1 MYAYLVGD
9 DERFGVVKKAL
20 MALALLAMMGIAMA
34 VVASPA
40 WADTNITV
48 NSLDDDIDGTD
59 GNCTL
64 REAITSANTDLA
76 TEAGTGECAAGSGA
90 DTITF
95 AIPGEGPHTIT
106 LSNTLPYIT
115 DGDGL
120 IIDGEQNQITVSGND
135 EWRVLNVDSGARLDL
150 KNLTVANGRES
161 TGGGIYNDHGTV
173 NVSNSTFS
181 QNSATGAGGGILN
194 NHGTV
199 NVSNSTFSGNSA
211 VISGGGIYS
220 STNDSQTT
228 TIENS
233 TISGNSAGRYGGG
246 VFNSSGLTTINST
259 TITNNKAPDN
269 QGAGVASTED
279 TGTSSTVVGNSIIAA
294 NSSTD
299 VDFVFQSTN
308 SFTSEGYNLIGNGNA
323 TSAFDKTGDQASVTD
338 PGLDSLADNGGPTKT
353 HALLADS
360 PAIDEGNTALSKDQR
375 GVARPQGD
383 ADDIGSFELEQQNAA
398 PEITVLAGSAS
409 RSACLSN
416 TTGRITLE
424 LSDANND
431 PLTLSATSSN
441 TRLVP
446 NSNVS
451 FGGTGETRTATI
463 STVSGRTGTSTV
475 EITVSD
481 DQTSTTTTVTVK
493 AGGNGRDTLSGTE
506 GADLLLG
513 QNGDDTLSGLG
524 EDDVLCGSN
533 GNDRLSGGAGSDTL
547 DGGSGTDITDYKAG
561 DGDSKTNI
569 P

>member
-161 TGGGIYNDHGTV
+161 TGGGI
-173 NVSNSTFS
+173 
-181 QNSATGAGGGILN
+181 LN

-211 VISGGGIYS
+211 VIS
-220 STNDSQTT
+220 
-228 TIENS
+228 
-233 TISGNSAGRYGGG
+233 GGG